1 MSDIENKP
9 IESTD
14 YAEFEAIPEEKPIR
28 TKRVMS
34 EKQLEN
40 LAKARQKA
48 KVTLTEKKKR
58 STTLKQQ
65 EKKLRELKLKEK
77 EDKIQAELNT
87 IQNTVNIEGDI
98 EDEPIIYKKKPRKKK
113 PAKVVYYS
121 SSSEDDEPEQEIVYK
136 KKVRKPKPRGNFQ
149 SMPTMEEADKKV
161 EDAAIEKKYNDELLR
176 MRRQYMM
183 EQVFPK

>member
-1 MSDIENKP
+1 MSDIETIP
-9 IESTD
+9 IDVIEND
-14 YAEFEAIPEEKPIR
+14 EFEAIPEEKPIKP
-28 TKRVMS
+28 KRVMS
-34 EKQLEN
+34 DKQLAN

-58 STTLKQQ
+58 TTTLKQQ
-65 EKKLRELKLKEK
+65 ERKLRELKLKEK
-77 EDKIQAELNT
+77 EDRIQAELNT
-87 IQNTVNIEGDI
+87 IQNTVNIDGDI
-98 EDEPIIYKKKPRKKK
+98 EDEPVVYKKKPRKKK
-113 PAKVVYYS
+113 PPKVVYYS
-121 SSSEDDEPEQEIVYK
+121 SSEEDEPEPEIIYK
-136 KKVRKPKPRGNFQ
+136 KKARKPKPRANFQ

>member
-1 MSDIENKP
+1 MSDLENKP

-14 YAEFEAIPEEKPIR
+14 YDELEAIPEEKP
-28 TKRVMS
+28 KRVMS
-34 EKQLEN
+34 DKQLAN
-40 LAKARQKA
+40 LAKAREKA

-77 EDKIQAELNT
+77 EDRIQAELNT
-87 IQNTVNIEGDI
+87 IQQTVNIDGDV
-98 EDEPIIYKKKPRKKK
+98 EDEPVVYKKKPQKKKK
-113 PAKVVYYS
+113 PPKVVYY
-121 SSSEDDEPEQEIVYK
+121 SSSEDDEPEPEIIYK
-136 KKVRKPKPRGNFQ
+136 KKSRKPKSKGHFQ
-149 SMPTMEEADKKV
+149 SMPTMEEADKKI
-161 EDAAIEKKYNDELLR
+161 EDAAIEKKYNDEIIR

>member
-9 IESTD
+9 IDVIEN
-14 YAEFEAIPEEKPIR
+14 EEIEAIPEKP
-28 TKRVMS
+28 KRVMS
-34 EKQLEN
+34 AKQLAN
-40 LAKARQKA
+40 LAKARERA

-58 STTLKQQ
+58 TTTLKQQ
-65 EKKLRELKLKEK
+65 ERKLRELKLKEK
-77 EDKIQAELNT
+77 EDRIQAELNT
-87 IQNTVNIEGDI
+87 IQNTVNIDGDV
-98 EDEPIIYKKKPRKKK
+98 EDEPVVYKKKPRKKK
-113 PAKVVYYS
+113 PPKVVYY
-121 SSSEDDEPEQEIVYK
+121 SSSEDDEPEPEIVYK
-136 KKVRKPKPRGNFQ
+136 KKVRKPKPRANFQ

>member
-1 MSDIENKP
+1 MSDLENKP

-14 YAEFEAIPEEKPIR
+14 YDELEAIPEEKP
-28 TKRVMS
+28 KRVMS
-34 EKQLEN
+34 EKQLAN
-40 LAKARQKA
+40 VARAREKA

-65 EKKLRELKLKEK
+65 ERKLRELKLKEK
-77 EDKIQAELNT
+77 EDRIQAELNT
-87 IQNTVNIEGDI
+87 IQHTVNIDGDV
-98 EDEPIIYKKKPRKKK
+98 EDEAVVYKKKPRKKK
-113 PAKVVYYS
+113 PPKVVYY
-121 SSSEDDEPEQEIVYK
+121 SSSEDDEPEPEIIYK
-136 KKVRKPKPRGNFQ
+136 KKSRKPKPRANFQ

-161 EDAAIEKKYNDELLR
+161 EDAAIEKKYNDELIR